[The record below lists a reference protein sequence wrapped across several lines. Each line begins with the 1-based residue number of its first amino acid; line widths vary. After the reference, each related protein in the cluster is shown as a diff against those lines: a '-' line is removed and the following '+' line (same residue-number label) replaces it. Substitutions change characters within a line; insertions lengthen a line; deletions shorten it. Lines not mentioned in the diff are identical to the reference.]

1 MDSSSV
7 RGYTHRPAGREGSL
21 DSKKGSTFSPPST
34 ADQAKLDSKAV
45 SLLPRIVWP
54 VFLSNNINIL
64 PALFNY

>member
-34 ADQAKLDSKAV
+34 ADQAKLDSKAA
-45 SLLPRIVWP
+45 SLLPRIV
-54 VFLSNNINIL
+54 
-64 PALFNY
+64 